1 MCINTHNMFEKI
13 SEKDIISINQ
23 QFDKGN
29 IINKNSLSFALF
41 HANKS
46 LSWLRSCA
54 FLVRAVLIDHVFE
67 EGNKCTAAAIIA
79 GFFEEKNI
87 AYNPEEVSRLVIK
100 ILKNNI
106 TNINNIEREIKNAII
121 Q

>member
-1 MCINTHNMFEKI
+1 MCIYTHKMFETITK
-13 SEKDIISINQ
+13 KDIIAVNQ
-23 QFDKGN
+23 KFDKGQIVN
-29 IINKNSLSFALF
+29 GSSLEYAIY
-41 HANKS
+41 HANKTK
-46 LSWLRSCA
+46 SWIRACA
-54 FLVRAVLIDHVFE
+54 ALVRAVLIDHVFE
-67 EGNKCTAAAIIA
+67 EGNKRTAAAIIA